1 MRTTLVLDEQLIEEV
16 KSAAGVRT
24 KREAVET
31 AMKDFLRRRKTRKL
45 LALEGKVDLST
56 TVDELLAQ
64 RKRDV
69 PPR

>member
-1 MRTTLVLDEQLIEEV
+1 MRTTLVLDEKLIEEV
-16 KSAAGVRT
+16 KSVAGVRT

-31 AMKDFLRRRKTRKL
+31 AMKDYLRRRKARKL
-45 LALEGKVDLST
+45 LALEGTVDLST
-56 TVDELLAQ
+56 TVEELLAQ